1 MAWEIGL
8 HQKQVGN
15 CDLFSIIAKF
25 FRQDLLFMKFK
36 NILITIFSFLT
47 FSVSAST
54 LFDSTG
60 VENLNGK
67 SVIIHKIEP
76 KETYYSIGRKYNISP
91 KVIMDYNK
99 GIPLTI
105 GGTLK
110 VPTNK
115 SYSEKPTSFGN
126 NQNKESSKRES
137 IHVVQIKETLYSIAS
152 KYNMRVDDLKLL
164 NNLKTNNL
172 SIGQTL
178 KVLVNDEVS
187 LSREVVK
194 NAEGK
199 PVIIPDN
206 QIKKDN
212 ISSGNKIQY
221 IDSTDSESFIEIP
234 KNKFGITEKNEKGI
248 AVWIN
253 DENLDGTKSYAL
265 HSIAP
270 VGTIVKI
277 TNPMSNRSVFAKVV
291 GKYTEN
297 STTKDVII
305 VITKAASEALG
316 ALDKRFLVNLT
327 YGLPNE
333 QH

>member
-1 MAWEIGL
+1 
-8 HQKQVGN
+8 
-15 CDLFSIIAKF
+15 
-25 FRQDLLFMKFK
+25 MKFK
-36 NILITIFSFLT
+36 NILLIVFSFLT

-67 SVIIHKIEP
+67 KVIIHKIEP

-99 GIPLTI
+99 SIPLTI
-105 GGTLK
+105 GATLK
-110 VPTNK
+110 VPTNH
-115 SYSEKPTSFGN
+115 SYSEKPVSFGT
-126 NQNKESSKRES
+126 NQAKESGKRES
-137 IHVVQIKETLYSIAS
+137 IHVVQIRETLYSIAS
-152 KYNMRVDDLKLL
+152 KYNMRVDDLRLL

-172 SIGQTL
+172 KVGQTL

-187 LSREVVK
+187 LNREVVK
-194 NAEGK
+194 NSAGK
-199 PVIIPDN
+199 PEVILNN

-212 ISSGNKIQY
+212 IPTEKKIKY
-221 IDSTDSESFIEIP
+221 VDSTDSNSAIEIP
-234 KNKFGITEKNEKGI
+234 KNRYGITEKNEKGI
-248 AVWIN
+248 AVWIS

-291 GKYTEN
+291 GKYTQNE
-297 STTKDVII
+297 TTKDVII

-316 ALDKRFLVNLT
+316 ALDKRFLVNIT

-333 QH
+333 LH